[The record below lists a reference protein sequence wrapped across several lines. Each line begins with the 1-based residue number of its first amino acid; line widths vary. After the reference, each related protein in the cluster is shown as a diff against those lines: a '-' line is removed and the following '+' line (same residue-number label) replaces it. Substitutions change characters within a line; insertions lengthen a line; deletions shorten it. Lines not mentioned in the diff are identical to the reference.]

1 MLFYVLF
8 AIPVLLLLAVIVAGV
23 KTLREAREA
32 REAAERL
39 NTFAERV
46 RRSDEPWTD

>member
-1 MLFYVLF
+1 MLIYVSL
-8 AIPVLLLLAVIVAGV
+8 AILVLLLLAVIVAGA
-23 KTLREAREA
+23 KTLREA

-46 RRSDEPWTD
+46 RGSDGPWTD